1 MEDPGK
7 KKHIYLY
14 GEIYLD
20 LCRLFQV
27 VGNASLASSKVVLML
42 KKLEKASESSWHT
55 IWNLSDRTTT
65 SRNEEV
71 SYRKRD
77 VTETRNQMCWGRRA
91 HGPLHL
97 ESEVQES
104 ALGAS
109 SWHQCRCS
117 HDEAAVR
124 LLQWVFHAAGVDKRK
139 AERKKLEDAK
149 CWLQLAN
156 GCDWDQNY

>member
-1 MEDPGK
+1 MLVTLFDV
-7 KKHIYLY
+7 Y
-14 GEIYLD
+14 GEIHLD

-27 VGNASLASSKVVLML
+27 VGNASLAYSKVVLML
-42 KKLEKASESSWHT
+42 KKLEKASESGWHK

-65 SRNEEV
+65 SGTEEV
-71 SYRKRD
+71 LYRKRE
-77 VTETRNQMCWGRRA
+77 VTEIRNQMCCGGRA
-91 HGPLHL
+91 HGPIHL

-109 SWHQCRCS
+109 SWHQCGCS

-124 LLQWVFHAAGVDKRK
+124 LLQGVFYAAGVDKRK

-149 CWLQLAN
+149 C
-156 GCDWDQNY
+156 